1 MAYNWE
7 WRKLRGAK
15 KTRKCLRGT
24 KKVLFVKK
32 DYQQAVTKF

>member
-15 KTRKCLRGT
+15 KTRKCLRET

-32 DYQQAVTKF
+32 DYQQAVT